1 MITKLVTEDKKEFAV
16 LNCVVSQTDIKQD
29 LATLTAAAVDTE
41 FALITG
47 KGNVNLRD
55 ESIAVTV
62 NPEPKSATLCLAVA
76 VKIGGTF
83 ANPSYVLDELSVL
96 KKLCGAVFGTGLP
109 PLLVLGMGELVADG
123 DNPCLKPAAGKGA
136 TSAPSPFNPA
146 ASVIKGVEDTVNGVT
161 KGAAKLLK
169 GLFGT

>member
-29 LATLTAAAVDTE
+29 LATLTSAAVDTE
-41 FALITG
+41 FARITG

-83 ANPSYVLDELSVL
+83 PNSSYGLDELSVL
-96 KKLCGAVFGTGLP
+96 KKLGGAV
-109 PLLVLGMGELVADG
+109 LG
-123 DNPCLKPAAGKGA
+123 
-136 TSAPSPFNPA
+136 
-146 ASVIKGVEDTVNGVT
+146 
-161 KGAAKLLK
+161 
-169 GLFGT
+169 

>member
-29 LATLTAAAVDTE
+29 LATLTAAVVDTE
-41 FALITG
+41 FAWITG

-55 ESIAVTV
+55 ESAVTV
-62 NPEPKSATLCLAVA
+62 YPEPKSATLSLAVA

-83 ANPSYVLDELSVL
+83 ANPSYGLDELFVL
-96 KKLCGAVFGTGLP
+96 KKLGGAVLGTGLP

-169 GLFGT
+169 GLFGN